1 MGIFERYGRL
11 THHFMGKN
19 AMKETKL
26 ESEVSKNPVSSSF
39 QCVDAI
45 EISMFIEKEGL
56 SFYEKAAKRVL
67 EPSVKNMFLRLAEEE
82 REHIQ
87 ILQTKIQFLRPTIY
101 AKAAKSET
109 LVSFIREQL
118 EDKIF
123 PTFDKNFAKE
133 FKNDLDVL
141 EYGIECEKRSI
152 QVLNNLLAEE
162 KKLDVKSIF
171 AHLVVEE
178 KKHLSLLEELKAKI

>member
-11 THHFMGKN
+11 PHHFMGET
-19 AMKETKL
+19 MIKETKV
-26 ESEVSKNPVSSSF
+26 ESEFFENPGLTSF
-39 QCVDAI
+39 KCADAI
-45 EISMFIEKEGL
+45 EISLFIEKEGL
-56 SFYEKAAKRVL
+56 AFYEKAAKNVF
-67 EPSVKNMFLRLAEEE
+67 EHKIKAMFLRLAEEE

-109 LVSFIREQL
+109 LVSFIREQI

-152 QVLNNLLAEE
+152 QVLNDLLANE

-178 KKHLSLLEELKAKI
+178 KKHLLLLEELKAKI